1 MNSIVKINSNE
12 GGNFSASNNR
22 ISFDIPEGKQ
32 LDLSSAFVNLVMS
45 CPITAEEDTASG
57 LGVYIPDIQLTNSAG
72 ASSGLLY
79 SNNAL
84 VRTAKLSS
92 SMAGNIE
99 TIQRCDILT
108 EVMSKYTKTQSQYK
122 NNFYQQLIQPYNVSR
137 SKGSIFCE
145 LHKEGNIQSRNVSR
159 QPVRI
164 KLGDLMN
171 FCNTTQYNTTKYG
184 KTRLELE
191 VNLDRISAASQ
202 VLGAG
207 AANVDWVGTNA
218 AGAGGVGATAQ
229 NYGRLMNA
237 QAGNGGVFGAPVSV
251 NLQTFYVSQDS
262 GGTAIGN
269 NCVPRVFNRLE
280 DSPYYVGQKL
290 KITGTYVK
298 GTDPLARGGDGVAI
312 EVIRRITS
320 IAYNRGDGST
330 GGGGVSA
337 AGTIAITLNAPI
349 EASGPLTANGAYR
362 NLVARGATCTF
373 GTVLCE
379 YAELVVEEIAPQNL
393 QPEPPSLQYI
403 TYKTEEIDCGNVVN
417 FQHNFMAEPN
427 AMTMFITQPTDNSAR
442 LLGSFQNGV
451 DSYRLR
457 IDNKDT
463 SSRQIVLRDSGG
475 AVRSDYNDPLHLVKQ
490 TNALTNSGVRSMKN
504 YAERYINIATND
516 GFESAKYVDSNFLI
530 GQVLPL
536 TNSPKNI
543 QVNIECRAGENLQ
556 NLCVFREVMAEV

>member
-45 CPITAEEDTASG
+45 CPVTAEEDTAAG
-57 LGVYIPDIQLTNSAG
+57 LGVYIPNVQLTY
-72 ASSGLLY
+72 SSGANTDTLF

-84 VRTAKLSS
+84 IRTAKISS
-92 SMAGNIE
+92 AMAGNIE

-108 EVMSKYTKTQSQYK
+108 EVLGRHAKTQTQDRSQ
-122 NNFYQQLIQPYNVSR
+122 FYQQLVQPYNVSR
-137 SKGSIFCE
+137 MKGSIFCE
-145 LHKEGNIQSRNVSR
+145 LHKEGGVRSRNVTR
-159 QPVRI
+159 QPVRV

-171 FCNTTQYNTTKYG
+171 FCNTTQYNTSKYG
-184 KTRLELE
+184 KTRVELE
-191 VNLDRISAASQ
+191 VNLDRIAAPTQ

-207 AANVDWVGTNA
+207 AANVDWIGTNA
-218 AGAGGVGATAQ
+218 AGAGGGAQ
-229 NYGRLMNA
+229 NYGRFMNA
-237 QAGNGGVFGAPVSV
+237 QAGNGGVFGTPVSTD
-251 NLQTFYVSQDS
+251 LTTFYVSQDS

-290 KITGTYVK
+290 KITGTYVQN
-298 GTDPLARGGDGVAI
+298 TDPQARTTDL
-312 EVIRRITS
+312 EVIRRIAS
-320 IAYNRGDGST
+320 IAYNRGDGAT
-330 GGGGVSA
+330 GGGGVNA
-337 AGTIAITLNAPI
+337 AGTIAITLNAAV
-349 EASGPLTANGAYR
+349 EGSGPLTADSAYR
-362 NLVARGATCTF
+362 NLVVRGATCTF
-373 GTVLCE
+373 GSGVICE
-379 YAELVVEEIAPQNL
+379 YAELVLEEIAPQNL

-427 AMTMFITQPTDNSAR
+427 AMTMFITQPTNNTARFIGSA
-442 LLGSFQNGV
+442 QNGV

-457 IDNKDT
+457 VNNKDT

-475 AVRSDYNDPLHLVKQ
+475 NVRSAFNDPLHLIKQ
-490 TNALTNSGVRSMKN
+490 TNALTNSGVRKMKN
-504 YAERYINIATND
+504 YAELAIDIETNT
-516 GFESAKYVDSNFLI
+516 GLESAKYVGSEFLI

-543 QVNIECRAGENLQ
+543 QVNIECRAGTNLQ
-556 NLCVFREVMAEV
+556 NLCVFRELMAEV